1 MFGAI
6 CKRDILAHPIVTIR
20 CFGWRVFFKSL
31 IAGRDQTFL
40 SLLNEAEVLKPA
52 GDVLELVSRCVD
64 LELRAKKIYETY
76 AARFTGQIKAQ
87 RFFESMARQ
96 EQGHAELLR
105 VCQEAAR
112 RERWNDK
119 LFAPWRDA
127 IPRLEEKMDSIERRV
142 AGDEELSDA
151 LQHVID
157 IESSEINHIFDAVVN
172 ATDSEFVRRL
182 QVFRTTEIQHIK
194 FICRAV
200 PELEPSLADAC
211 RIMQEKYLCPPG
223 ATAA

>member
-6 CKRDILAHPIVTIR
+6 CKRDILAHPFVTIR

-31 IAGRDQTFL
+31 FAGRDQTFL
-40 SLLNEAEVLKPA
+40 SLLNEADVLKPA

-76 AARFTGQIKAQ
+76 AARFAQ
-87 RFFESMARQ
+87 QMEAKRFFESMARQ
-96 EQGHAELLR
+96 EQGHSELLS
-105 VCQEAAR
+105 VCREAAR

-127 IPRLEEKMDSIERRV
+127 VPKLEEKMESTERRV
-142 AGDEELSDA
+142 AENQELIAA
-151 LQHVID
+151 LQHVIE
-157 IESSEINHIFDAVVN
+157 IESSEINHIFDAVVR

-200 PELEPSLADAC
+200 TQLEPSLMDAC
-211 RIMQEKYLCPPG
+211 RDMREKYLGPAE

>member
-31 IAGRDQTFL
+31 FAGRDQTFL
-40 SLLNEAEVLKPA
+40 SLLNQADVLKPA
-52 GDVLELVSRCVD
+52 GDVLELVGRCVD
-64 LELRAKKIYETY
+64 LELRAKKTYETY
-76 AARFTGQIKAQ
+76 AARFAQ
-87 RFFESMARQ
+87 RLEARRFFESMARQ
-96 EQGHAELLR
+96 EQGHAELLS
-105 VCQEAAR
+105 VCREAAR
-112 RERWNDK
+112 HERWNDK

-127 IPRLEEKMDSIERRV
+127 IPKLEEKMESTERRV
-142 AGDEELSDA
+142 AENKDLIVA

-182 QVFRTTEIQHIK
+182 QVFRTTEIQHIN

-200 PELEPSLADAC
+200 SELEPSLIDAC
-211 RIMQEKYLCPPG
+211 RDMQEKYLCPSG